1 MVDTEGFKKVDA
13 AAQKVKNNVELGNWR
28 SATQE
33 WSNTEM
39 IILEKTD
46 NIDFYNIL
54 TKQPPLRFFNYQKF
68 FKNKSGT

>member
-39 IILEKTD
+39 VILEKTD

-54 TKQPPLRFFNYQKF
+54 TKQPPLRFSNYQKF